1 VSSKAGW
8 EGARGPRR
16 SRRLQRAEMGQ
27 KSHRRASKSVMLS
40 FCITH
45 AGLRV
50 ARQAGRVH
58 VALGA
63 VGDSR
68 GRQWGEKSSKSI
80 CKGYNVVL
88 DRLGGC
94 ASSETGWEGAR
105 GPGSNR

>member
-1 VSSKAGW
+1 
-8 EGARGPRR
+8 
-16 SRRLQRAEMGQ
+16 MGQ

-105 GPGSNR
+105 GPGCNQRLQRAAQGQRNCLKVTNGATLSL